1 MKATSSWQ
9 DLVVIGEVARS
20 HGRRGEV
27 IVNPLTDFPER
38 FHDLTRVFVQ
48 GDEGKVVALRLE
60 AVREQKGRPVLKFEG
75 VSEISEA
82 EKLAG
87 REIRIPESELVALPE
102 DSLFHFQ
109 VVGCRVS
116 DRKSGYLGV
125 VEEVLPTG
133 GTDVLVV
140 QDVSGEEK
148 LIPLCKEICRRIDPE
163 RKEIEIDAPEGLMT
177 INAR

>member
-1 MKATSSWQ
+1 MKATSSWK
-9 DLVVIGEVARS
+9 DLVVIGEVART
-20 HGRRGEV
+20 HGRHGEV

-38 FHDLTRVFVQ
+38 FHNLTRVFVHS
-48 GDEGKVVALRLE
+48 DEGEVVALRLE
-60 AVREQKGRPVLKFEG
+60 AVRQQKGRPIMKFEG
-75 VSEISEA
+75 VSEIGEA
-82 EKLAG
+82 ERLAG
-87 REIRIPESELVALPE
+87 REIRIPESELVALPA

-116 DRKSGYLGV
+116 DQKSGYLGV
-125 VEEVLPTG
+125 VTEVLPTG

-140 QDVSGEEK
+140 QDVSGEET

>member
-9 DLVVIGEVARS
+9 DLVAIGEVARS

-27 IVNPLTDFPER
+27 IVNPLTDSPER
-38 FHDLTRVFVQ
+38 FHDLSRVFVE
-48 GDEGKVVALRLE
+48 GDDGKFVALRLE
-60 AVREQKGRPVLKFEG
+60 AVRQHKGRPILKFEG
-75 VSEISEA
+75 VSEIGEA
-82 EKLAG
+82 QRLAG

-102 DSLFHFQ
+102 DGLFHFQ

-116 DRKSGYLGV
+116 DSKSGYLGI
-125 VEEVLPTG
+125 VEEVLATG
-133 GTDVLVV
+133 GTDVLVI
-140 QDVSGEEK
+140 QDASGDEK

>member
-60 AVREQKGRPVLKFEG
+60 AVREQKGRPVLKFVG

-109 VVGCRVS
+109 VVGCRVT

-125 VEEVLPTG
+125 VKEVLPTG

-148 LIPLCKEICRRIDPE
+148 LIPLCKEICRRIDSE
-163 RKEIEIDAPEGLMT
+163 RKEIEIDAPEGLVT